1 MKTTFFLAALIFTSC
16 AVKSQDGI
24 LSEYYP
30 YDQKI
35 INPAFAGL
43 ADAHSIVLAS
53 NLHTGTFDGMPAKA
67 MLSFDT
73 RLSKIKSG
81 VGAVISHEKVG
92 VHKSLKHS
100 ILYNYQIRTSKSGQ
114 LSLGVALSHSHFVSD
129 YSRLGSGA
137 PLQGIVRA
145 TEFNYDLGIS
155 YSINKALFGF
165 SVQNLAE
172 PFSPLQDLGFT
183 NDNWKNSYFY
193 LQREFSLASWLQFTP
208 SFLYISRPLPDVFQV
223 NGFANIGRW
232 FVIGAQYGTN
242 ETKSVFGGISY
253 QEIFEMC
260 VRLHTHQ
267 DQMNAFYA
275 GDRFSFM
282 LKARIKK
289 SAD

>member
-1 MKTTFFLAALIFTSC
+1 MKKALFFAALVLTSC
-16 AVKSQDGI
+16 AVKSQDAI

-30 YDQKI
+30 YDQKL

-43 ADAHSIVLAS
+43 ADVHSIVLAS
-53 NLHTGTFDGMPAKA
+53 NLYTGNFDGMPAKA
-67 MLSFDT
+67 MLSYDT
-73 RLSKIKSG
+73 RLSKINSG
-81 VGAVISHEKVG
+81 VGAVVSHEKVG
-92 VHKSLKHS
+92 VHKNLKHA
-100 ILYNYQIRTSKSGQ
+100 ILYNYQIRTSERGQ
-114 LSLGVALSHSHFVSD
+114 LSLGAALTHRYSVSD
-129 YSRLGSGA
+129 YSRLGSAA

-155 YSINKALFGF
+155 YSINRALFGA
-165 SVQNLAE
+165 SVQNLSE
-172 PFSPLQDLGFT
+172 SFSPSQDFGFA
-183 NDNWKNSYFY
+183 NANWKNAYFY
-193 LQREFSLASWLQFTP
+193 LQREFSFASWLQFTP

-232 FVIGAQYGTN
+232 LVIGAQYGTN
-242 ETKSVFGGISY
+242 DTRSVYGGISFKDA
-253 QEIFEMC
+253 FEMC

-275 GDRFSFM
+275 GERLSFM